1 MRLLFFVFCIL
12 TFPTVTFAKAP
23 LFTDTELLHPPANVI
38 RTCCAFGVD
47 LSIARI
53 PFVKK
58 TDIVGINDIGIHH
71 YLGSKDEGNGIIYT
85 KRGGFIDLGH
95 LRDYADWT
103 AYLYNFIQSNM
114 GSEDT
119 LVLNLGS
126 EGGNKAIILHDL
138 QKLDNH
144 QVSELAAKIAYDLS
158 VWHEI
163 ATWFGASFI
172 PMVPE
177 RYSSFSPEDLYS
189 NLLGTKLGMQAIN
202 SDLEYNEAMTNLL
215 NATLDSLEAV
225 TETDQTFAAMEQVE
239 NIWWTRKKALPSGKI
254 LLQRYIDKESYLIP
268 WLLPDNEEINTY
280 CILSKPDPELSAFYE
295 FSITLNKKFQQET
308 MDSTQIGNTITQN
321 DFSWIISLVE
331 EEQRNMAI
339 KNAIR
344 TQRANLRKE
353 RKQYEASRRQA

>member
-12 TFPTVTFAKAP
+12 SFSKAILAKAP
-23 LFTDTELLHPPANVI
+23 ILTATELSHPPANVI
-38 RTCCAFGVD
+38 RTCCAFGVE

-53 PFVKK
+53 PFIKK
-58 TDIVGINDIGIHH
+58 TDIVGINDLGIHQ
-71 YLGSKDEGNGIIYT
+71 YLGSKGEGNGIIYT

-103 AYLYNFIQSNM
+103 AYLYNFIQSNK

-119 LVLNLGS
+119 LVLNLGV

-138 QKLDNH
+138 QELDNH
-144 QVSELAAKIAYDLS
+144 RVSELAAKIAYDLS

-189 NLLGTKLGMQAIN
+189 NLLGTQLGRQAIN
-202 SDLEYNEAMTNLL
+202 SELEYNEAMTNLL
-215 NATLDSLEAV
+215 LATLDSLDAV
-225 TETDQTFAAMEQVE
+225 TEIEQTFAAMVQVE

-254 LLQRYIDKESYLIP
+254 LLQRYVDTETCLIP
-268 WLLPDNEEINTY
+268 WLIPDNEKITAY
-280 CILSKPDPELSAFYE
+280 SILLKPDPELSAFYE

-308 MDSTQIGNTITQN
+308 MDSTQVSNTITQK
-321 DFSWIISLVE
+321 DFSWIIRLVE
-331 EEQRNMAI
+331 EEQRNMVI
-339 KNAIR
+339 KNALR
-344 TQRANLRKE
+344 TQKANLRKE
-353 RKQYEASRRQA
+353 RKQYENFRRQV